1 MSPVIHCENYWSN
14 SSLKKGRYLARK
26 DMQYAFMTKLGYHLN
41 NFTINAVHVSMT
53 AVGHFVSGDEF
64 ELWETCG
71 IEKTNIRPSSQFSA
85 KSTYPISPPHS
96 TVSPSSQWE
105 YAGDAS
111 RSCVAAVPMTQHAAG
126 GRASARPIPGAT
138 DSIFSVSLRSCRIS
152 GRSGTDERGGRELI
166 STEQRPARHVETAIL
181 AAADVASSPLEN
193 SAENS
198 ARQTSDRRQGTNEFM
213 LCARACYSQE
223 RCDVDRYMRSHDT
236 NFGCTA
242 FVLGCVKPMTTLC
255 VKKPVRHFRS
265 D

>member
-1 MSPVIHCENYWSN
+1 MRNVWNRG
-14 SSLKKGRYLARK
+14 K
-26 DMQYAFMTKLGYHLN
+26 
-41 NFTINAVHVSMT
+41 
-53 AVGHFVSGDEF
+53 
-64 ELWETCG
+64 
-71 IEKTNIRPSSQFSA
+71 NIRPSSKFSA
-85 KSTYPISPPHS
+85 NFTCPISPPHS
-96 TVSPSSQWE
+96 ESRSPIYLHPVSENTPEKSVPYPTLQHSIPAQSVRIRRRHQPAMRRRGAYDATRSWGTCIGPAVPRGNRLFSLYVSDRAE
-105 YAGDAS
+105 SRGDA
-111 RSCVAAVPMTQHAAG
+111 
-126 GRASARPIPGAT
+126 GRTR
-138 DSIFSVSLRSCRIS
+138 
-152 GRSGTDERGGRELI
+152 GRGGGRELI